1 MKTILKGIGFGLG
14 FYVGKTLF
22 DIGTVIVARK
32 VVGSEM
38 FKQFVAKSVA
48 KTMSP
53 DA

>member
-1 MKTILKGIGFGLG
+1 MKTIFKGIGFGLG

>member
-1 MKTILKGIGFGLG
+1 MKTIFKGIGFGLG

-32 VVGSEM
+32 IVGSEM

>member
-1 MKTILKGIGFGLG
+1 MKTIFKGIGFGLG

-32 VVGSEM
+32 VVGSEI

>member
-1 MKTILKGIGFGLG
+1 MKTIFKGIGFGLG

-48 KTMSP
+48 KTMTP